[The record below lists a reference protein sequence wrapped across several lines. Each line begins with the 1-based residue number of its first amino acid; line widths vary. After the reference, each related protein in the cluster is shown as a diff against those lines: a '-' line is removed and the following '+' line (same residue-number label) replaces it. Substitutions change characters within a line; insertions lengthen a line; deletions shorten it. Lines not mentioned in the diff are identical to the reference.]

1 MSGSPADTL
10 LAADHA
16 TRRFGDVV
24 AVDDVSVRVQPG
36 EIVGLLGANGA
47 GKTTLIRMLLGLLAP
62 SLGVVS
68 MFGTTPSRATR
79 KRLGYVS
86 QGLGLYGDMTV
97 VENVDFN
104 AHAFGVRP
112 DQIDLSDDLMALGD
126 RLVRSIGLGRQRQLA
141 FACALGHRPDLLVL
155 DEPTSGVDPLARAR
169 LWESIR
175 SQVERNAGV
184 LVTTHYMEEA
194 EQCDRLVLMAAGRVA
209 AAGDVGDIIAGRTVV
224 AVDAASWSEAFTAL
238 SDAGYDVMLAGR
250 RLRVV
255 SDDAAAVDSVL
266 RRADLEGS
274 LAVVPATLEEAM
286 VAVHTAR

>member
-1 MSGSPADTL
+1 MSGRSAGAL
-10 LAADHA
+10 LAADRA

-62 SLGVVS
+62 SDGLVA
-68 MFGTTPSRATR
+68 MFGTTPSRVTR
-79 KRLGYVS
+79 ERLGYVS

-97 VENVDFN
+97 AENVEFN
-104 AHAFGVRP
+104 AHAFGIRP
-112 DQIDLSDDLMALGD
+112 DQISLSDDLASLSD
-126 RLVRSIGLGRQRQLA
+126 RLVGSIGPGPQRQLA
-141 FACALGHRPDLLVL
+141 FAFALGHRPELLVL

-175 SQVERNAGV
+175 SQVERGAGV

-209 AAGDVGDIIAGRTVV
+209 ATGSVGDIVAGRTVV
-224 AVDAASWSEAFTAL
+224 AVDAPSWSEAFTTL
-238 SDAGYDVMLAGR
+238 GDAGYDVMLAGR
-250 RLRVV
+250 HLRVV
-255 SDDAAAVDSVL
+255 SDDAAAVDAVL
-266 RRADLEGS
+266 RDAGLDGR

-286 VAVHTAR
+286 VAVDTAR